1 MNFVKLLG
9 LNCVMAQE
17 DQNSYNILAMD
28 GGAIR
33 GIITAACIDKIEQYA
48 YTHAIAED
56 LSIPRY
62 KYDNGTLRE
71 RIPMKD
77 LFDLISGT
85 STGSMLASGLSVQ
98 KPGSEMVDG
107 FKQPMFYG

>member
-56 LSIPRY
+56 L
-62 KYDNGTLRE
+62 
-71 RIPMKD
+71 
-77 LFDLISGT
+77 
-85 STGSMLASGLSVQ
+85 
-98 KPGSEMVDG
+98 
-107 FKQPMFYG
+107 